1 MDVKLELNK
10 VYMNRLLQSQNE
22 ISEFE
27 KALKSLVSI
36 GDASIIWS
44 LCLGFDD
51 ETEQYEVM
59 FGLVHGIEHLY
70 QENIEEGLYSIAL
83 AVPSVVDRAKE
94 WIEILHYRI
103 LNHEQVRRIYGEIL
117 AKLDAKTKDVIVNF
131 LNDIKK
137 EDPKLFASCVDEVL
151 KAI

>member
-1 MDVKLELNK
+1 MDVKMELNK

-27 KALKSLVSI
+27 NALKNLVSL

-44 LCLGFDD
+44 LCMGLDD

-70 QENIEEGLYSIAL
+70 QENIEEGLHSIAL

-94 WIEILHYRI
+94 WIEVLHYRI
-103 LNHEQVRRIYGEIL
+103 LNHEQVRRIYGEVL
-117 AKLDAKTKDVIVNF
+117 AKLDAKTKGVIVNF
-131 LNDIKK
+131 LNDIKT
-137 EDPKLFASCVDEVL
+137 EDPKLFASSVDEVL
-151 KAI
+151 QAI